1 MSDKFVMLS
10 SGGTGGHVFPAQA
23 LAEMLQARGHRLAL
37 ITDRRGDSYNGPLDA
52 LDTHYI
58 QAAGFS
64 GRGPI
69 AKAIAAVRLAIGFFQ
84 ARRLLEELAP
94 DVVVGFGGYPTIPT
108 LLAASRLGIKTVI
121 HEQNAVLGRANRVLA
136 SRATRI
142 ATAFQTT
149 GYLRNADRGKAVWT
163 GNPVRPEILAIRGQ
177 PFPPLDDAGP
187 IEILVVGG
195 SQGAAIFS
203 TAVPAALASLPPA
216 LRSRL
221 RITQQCR
228 KESIEKARKRYEE
241 AEISATLSTFFDD
254 IPLLLAAAHLVIC
267 RAGASTTAELTS
279 AGRPAIL
286 VPYPHAIDDHQT
298 INAARLCDSGGA
310 WMIPDRDF
318 SPDAL
323 AARLVTLLSM
333 ESTLEMAGRCA
344 AKVGMP
350 EATGRLADV
359 IAGVIGSNGDSTRD
373 SLPEQAA

>member
-1 MSDKFVMLS
+1 MSGKFIMLS

-23 LAEMLQARGHRLAL
+23 LAELLQARGHRLAL

-69 AKAIAAVRLAIGFFQ
+69 AKAIAVVRLATGFFQ
-84 ARRLLEELAP
+84 ARRLLLDLAP

-136 SRATRI
+136 PRATRI

-177 PFPPLDDAGP
+177 PFPPLDDTGP

-195 SQGAAIFS
+195 SQGASIFA

-216 LRSRL
+216 LRARL
-221 RITQQCR
+221 RVTQQCR
-228 KESIEKARKRYEE
+228 KEGIDKARKGYEE
-241 AEISATLSTFFDD
+241 AGIAATLSTFFDD
-254 IPLLLAAAHLVIC
+254 IPRLLAAAHLVIC

-323 AARLVTLLSM
+323 AVRLVTLLSTD
-333 ESTLEMAGRCA
+333 STLEMAGRCA

-350 EATGRLADV
+350 EATARLADV
-359 IAGVIGSNGDSTRD
+359 VAGVIGSNGDSAREN
-373 SLPEQAA
+373 LPEQAA

>member
-94 DVVVGFGGYPTIPT
+94 NVVVGFGGYPTIPT

-350 EATGRLADV
+350 EATARLADV

>member
-350 EATGRLADV
+350 EATARLADV